1 MLYSLIFTFL
11 CIFTIFYILKN
22 NGYIKVNQNFDIKNT
37 SLFQTLMSNLI
48 EYKDGILKKN
58 NTKKIVKVLNEKGII
73 TKKKPKNI
81 FLDIEIG
88 KNKIG
93 RIEIELY
100 DNIVPKTCNNFRSL
114 CEQKMYKNILFH
126 RIIKGFMIQSGDF
139 TKGNGTG
146 GRSIYGEN
154 FDDENFIIK
163 HNKKGIISM
172 ANKGP
177 NTNNSQFFIIQEP
190 QPSLDNK
197 HVAFGCVINGLEI
210 VDKLNSISTDYNSK
224 PDIECTIKDCGI
236 I

>member
-1 MLYSLIFTFL
+1 M
-11 CIFTIFYILKN
+11 
-22 NGYIKVNQNFDIKNT
+22 
-37 SLFQTLMSNLI
+37 
-48 EYKDGILKKN
+48 
-58 NTKKIVKVLNEKGII
+58 
-73 TKKKPKNI
+73 
-81 FLDIEIG
+81 G
-88 KNKIG
+88 K
-93 RIEIELY
+93 IEIELY
-100 DNIVPKTCNNFRSL
+100 EDIVPKTCNNFRSL

-126 RIIKGFMIQSGDF
+126 RIIKGFMVQSGDF

-197 HVAFGCVINGLEI
+197 HVAFGCVIKGLEI
-210 VDKLNSISTDYNSK
+210 VDRLNSISTAYNNK
-224 PDIECTIKDCGI
+224 PNECTIKDCGVI
-236 I
+236 